1 MSGLIKNIQS
11 NKKKIEY
18 IVLVTVVLY
27 LCAHGYRAVNSMFS
41 GDALLMIYQNDYAWQ
56 ISLGR
61 YVQPL
66 WIFLRGSISSPW
78 LITLLTMIWL
88 AGAGYLV
95 IDILKINNK
104 LSMFLIAAYLT
115 VNTTLVVANAGFL
128 PWLDFYALALFF
140 AVLAVWFIENFTD
153 KKKWYNLCFGVFAIV
168 LSLGTYQAY
177 VCNTIVL
184 IMILLLMQLI
194 TKAPPKDIT
203 KKIISYGI
211 CLLIAGIIYYAGWK
225 VCQRIFHIWT
235 SDGYNGM
242 ANLGDFASSSFM
254 ELLILTYKNVWNYF
268 WYPEIFVSLYFRG
281 HSLGIIWSYILRTI
295 NIVLL
300 MGCLV
305 GLIYKN
311 KEKKSSVQCSIFQMV
326 IILLFP
332 LGANAVCMIAK
343 GMEHTLMTYAF
354 IFFYIGLIKLLD
366 SVEWEKNKNKILTIF
381 RRVLIIF
388 LFILAWN
395 TMVYSNQVY
404 LKKQMQEE
412 AAEEMMTNVVYDIQH
427 MEGYVAG
434 NTPVA
439 LCGNFDASLLV
450 KEAEGLQD
458 LLPYG
463 MGKTSMF
470 YGGPDYALLNYCF
483 GANLNLTR
491 VDSTDERIQQLPLYP
506 EAGAIAYV
514 DGVLVVKISEN

>member
-128 PWLDFYALALFF
+128 PWLDFYALALFL
-140 AVLAVWFIENFTD
+140 AVLAVWFVENFTD
-153 KKKWYNLCFGVFAIV
+153 KSKWYYLCFSVVAIV
-168 LSLGTYQAY
+168 LSVGTYQAY
-177 VCNTIVL
+177 ICNAFVL
-184 IMILLLMQLI
+184 IMILTIMHLIKKDNPQVILKKLLCYI
-194 TKAPPKDIT
+194 
-203 KKIISYGI
+203 I
-211 CLLIAGIIYYAGWK
+211 CLVVAGGIYYIGWK
-225 VCQRIFHIWT
+225 VCQRVFHIWT

-242 ANLGDFASSSFM
+242 ANLGDFTGSSFVG
-254 ELLILTYKNVWNYF
+254 LLVLTYKNVWNYF
-268 WYPEIFVSLYFRG
+268 WFPATFVSLYFKG
-281 HSLGIIWSYILRTI
+281 HSVGIIWNYILRGI

-300 MGCLV
+300 VGTLV
-305 GLIYKN
+305 LLFYKN
-311 KEKKSSVQCSIFQMV
+311 KEKKPGVKYSIFQ
-326 IILLFP
+326 IIIVLLFP
-332 LGANAVCMIAK
+332 LGANAVYVISK
-343 GMEHTLMTYAF
+343 GMEHTLMIYAF
-354 IFFYIGLIKLLD
+354 VFFYIGLIKLLD
-366 SVEWEKNKNKILTIF
+366 SFEWKKNKSKIHMIC
-381 RRVLIIF
+381 RSILIAF
-388 LFILAWN
+388 LFILVWN

-404 LKKQMQEE
+404 LKKQMQEK
-412 AAEEMMTNVVYDIQH
+412 AAETMMTRVVYDIEH
-427 MEGYVAG
+427 AEAYEAG
-434 NTPVA
+434 VTPVA

-450 KEAEGLQD
+450 KEMEGFQEI
-458 LLPYG
+458 LPYG

-506 EAGAIAYV
+506 ETGAIAYV